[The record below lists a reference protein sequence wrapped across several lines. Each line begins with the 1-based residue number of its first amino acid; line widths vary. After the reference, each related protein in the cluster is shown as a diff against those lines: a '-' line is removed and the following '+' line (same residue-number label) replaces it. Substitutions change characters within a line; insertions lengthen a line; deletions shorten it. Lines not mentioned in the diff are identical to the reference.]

1 MHKRMLVLVLA
12 LVLLCT
18 VPLTV
23 RAHEVPDAQ
32 QRGSVTVTMAYLG
45 EPLPGGSLTLY
56 RVADVATED
65 GDYFFEYTADFAA
78 CEIAVEELLSAQLPG
93 ALAAIA
99 AEKGLTGTTG
109 TADETGR
116 VRFDGLEIGL
126 YLIVQEEAAAGFR
139 KINPFLVSVPQN
151 DDGHYVYDVE
161 TAPKNVPGPEPEPTE
176 PPTVPPTEPTEPG
189 PGLPQTGLTNW
200 PVPVLAVTGM
210 LLILA
215 GLLCVRGRKKQDEA

>member
-1 MHKRMLVLVLA
+1 MHKRILAWVLA
-12 LVLLCT
+12 LMLLGT
-18 VPLTV
+18 APLTV
-23 RAHEVPDAQ
+23 RAHEVPDD
-32 QRGSVTVTMAYLG
+32 QRLGSVTLSMTYRG

-56 RVADVATED
+56 RVAEVATEN
-65 GDYFFEYTADFAA
+65 GDYFFEYTADFAE
-78 CEIAVEELLSAQLPG
+78 CEIAVEELLSAQLPE

-109 TADETGR
+109 TADETGK
-116 VRFDGLEIGL
+116 VRFTGLEIGL
-126 YLIVQEEAAAGFR
+126 YLIVQEEAAPGFR
-139 KINPFLVSVPQN
+139 RINPFLVSVPRN

-176 PPTVPPTEPTEPG
+176 PPTEPIEPG
-189 PGLPQTGLTNW
+189 PELPQTGQNNW

-215 GLLCVRGRKKQDEA
+215 GLLCVSGRKKRDEA